1 LTELAGVLS
10 GESYVRRRTMID
22 KALFFLRQEI
32 NTYLKL
38 KTGDDNK
45 ITLSAIVSQS
55 GTEVAP
61 HNAAGMMLVNV
72 EEEKSYRQPNP
83 QTVASNGYYS
93 FQNPELTLNLY
104 MMLYANHADHREA
117 LVLLS
122 YIVQFFQSKNVFDN
136 QESPQLGDDIE
147 KLVVDLYSLSFE
159 QQNQLWASLGAK
171 YLPSVLYRVRM
182 VVVNEK
188 QPTAVLPG
196 VAGINTGYAGRE

>member
-1 LTELAGVLS
+1 
-10 GESYVRRRTMID
+10 MID

-45 ITLSAIVSQS
+45 ITLSAIVSQT

-61 HNAAGMMLVNV
+61 HNSVGMMLVNV
-72 EEEKSYRQPNP
+72 EEEKAYRQPNP
-83 QTVASNGYYS
+83 QTVSKNGYYS

-104 MMLYANHADHREA
+104 MVVYANHSDHREA

-122 YIVQFFQSKNVFDN
+122 YIVQFFQAKNVFDN
-136 QESPQLGDDIE
+136 QESPQLGEDIE
-147 KLVVDLYSLSFE
+147 KLVVDLYSLTFE

-171 YLPSVLYRVRM
+171 YLPSVVYKVRM

-188 QPTAVLPG
+188 QPLAVAPA
-196 VAGINTGYAGRE
+196 VSGINTGYAGRE

>member
-1 LTELAGVLS
+1 
-10 GESYVRRRTMID
+10 MID
-22 KALFFLRQEI
+22 KALFFLRQEM

-72 EEEKSYRQPNP
+72 EEEKAYRQPNP
-83 QTVASNGYYS
+83 QTVANNGYYS

-104 MMLYANHADHREA
+104 MLLYANHSDHREA

-136 QESPQLGDDIE
+136 QESPQLGEDIE
-147 KLVVDLYSLSFE
+147 KLVVDLYSLTFE
-159 QQNQLWASLGAK
+159 QQNQMWASLGAK
-171 YLPSVLYRVRM
+171 YMPSTVYRVRM
-182 VVVNEK
+182 VIVNEK
-188 QPTAVLPG
+188 RPTEVVPG
-196 VAGINTGYAGRE
+196 VSGISTGYAGRE